1 VPLSDD
7 LDLLE
12 NSLRQLHIEWDKFF
26 GGVERKPPNELK
38 ARVEGLIRKYAYAE
52 VRNNAE
58 RFRYQSLSSR
68 YNTFN
73 ELWTKKLRALEEGRP
88 VGLHGARVVPSPPPA
103 EAPAAAPSGAARAAA
118 PPARGAL
125 GEVRVRDAEAD
136 AGAVKALYENFLQA
150 RKATGESAAVKF
162 ESFQKL
168 ISQQAAKI
176 LTDKGAQAVDFR
188 LETKDGKVS
197 LKARPVK

>member
-1 VPLSDD
+1 VAVNED
-7 LDLLE
+7 LDQLE
-12 NSLRQLHIEWDKFF
+12 NSVRQLHIEWDKFF

-38 ARVEGLIRKYAYAE
+38 AKVEALIRKYAYAE
-52 VRNNAE
+52 LRNNAE
-58 RFRYQSLSSR
+58 RFRYQALSSR

-73 ELWTKKLRALEEGRP
+73 ELWTKRLRAMEEGRP
-88 VGLHGARVVPSPPPA
+88 LGVHGARAAALPPPPP
-103 EAPAAAPSGAARAAA
+103 EAPAAPAARPRAAA
-118 PPARGAL
+118 GAGA
-125 GEVRVRDAEAD
+125 GEVRVRDAVAD
-136 AGAVKALYENFLQA
+136 AGAVKALYESFLQA

-162 ESFQKL
+162 ENFQKL